1 MFHPDLVPN
10 RKHLFD
16 KQNIANVYQTMFD
29 KHCLINNVKGR
40 LRVSGQERF
49 CVWYSGLCQGIIVIF
64 EPY

>member
-40 LRVSGQERF
+40 LRVSGQERLRLVLWSVPRSRDF
-49 CVWYSGLCQGIIVIF
+49 
-64 EPY
+64 

>member
-16 KQNIANVYQTMFD
+16 KQNIANVYQTLFD

-40 LRVSGQERF
+40 LCVSGQERLRLVLWSVPRSRDF
-49 CVWYSGLCQGIIVIF
+49 
-64 EPY
+64 

>member
-29 KHCLINNVKGR
+29 KQCEGPLT
-40 LRVSGQERF
+40 RVWTKKVASGTLVCAKE
-49 CVWYSGLCQGIIVIF
+49 S
-64 EPY
+64 